1 MAPRRNESTVNTR
14 LLIDAIVQQTTVL
27 IGQLSTAAGIRAPLA
42 HIADQ
47 VFLDLSKEIEAQGV
61 SRKVAADMF
70 GLAIRT
76 YQKKVQRVTE
86 TAQSRE
92 QTLWQSVLL
101 YLQKSECVS
110 RRVIL
115 EHFRREDPMV
125 IGSVL
130 SDLVSSGLVYRT
142 GSGDSTLFGI
152 TKERDLELAL
162 REQRREALGPILRAI
177 IYGSK
182 GITRTALAER
192 LAVDGEALDAAL
204 RQLEEEGQIERT
216 GQELDATFRAK
227 LLVVP
232 VDAEHGWEAAVLDHF
247 QAVVR
252 AIGQKIRLGRARS
265 AQDDV
270 VGGAT
275 LGFDLCEGHPHLEE
289 VLALLR
295 SVRAQVNEL
304 WNEVQAYNAAHPIE
318 ESNKIEVT
326 FYLGQSVTRP
336 NEE

>member
-1 MAPRRNESTVNTR
+1 MNTR

-47 VFLDLSKEIEAQGV
+47 VFLDLSKEIEAQGI

-86 TAQSRE
+86 SSQARE

-101 YLQKSECVS
+101 HLQQSECVS
-110 RRVIL
+110 RRGLL
-115 EHFRREDPMV
+115 EHFKREDPMI

-152 TKERDLELAL
+152 TKERDLELAI
-162 REQRREALGPILRAI
+162 REQRRETLGPLLRAI
-177 IYGSK
+177 IYSSR
-182 GITRTALAER
+182 GITRAALADR
-192 LAVDGEALDAAL
+192 LAVDAEALDAAL
-204 RQLEEEGQIERT
+204 RDLEEQGQIERSE
-216 GQELDATFRAK
+216 GEQDATFRAK

-232 VDAEHGWEAAVLDHF
+232 VDAEQGWEAAVFDHF
-247 QAVVR
+247 QAMVR
-252 AIGQKIRLGRARS
+252 AIGQKLRLGRPRS

-275 LGFDLCEGHPHLEE
+275 LGFDLCEGHPQLEE

-295 SVRAQVNEL
+295 TVRGQVNEL
-304 WNEVQAYNAAHPIE
+304 WNQVQAYNVTHPIE
-318 ESNKIEVT
+318 ESSQIEVT